1 MDCILYRILRFI
13 GRPIFKIL
21 YLPKYI
27 DRINIPKKGPVILA
41 GNHTNNL
48 DAFIMIGGST
58 RVAHILAK
66 KELFKNKLTNWFF
79 RSMGCIPV
87 DRKATDG
94 KAKKESIKVLES
106 GKCIGIFPEGT
117 INRTKGT
124 ETEVVILPFKYGA
137 VSMAQKTNAFIV
149 PFAITGK
156 YKLFKRSIQIRYGKP
171 YKVRHDIET
180 ENKKLMDIV
189 SKMIMEDENARKKK

>member
-21 YLPKYI
+21 YRPKYI
-27 DRINIPKKGPVILA
+27 DRINIPKKGPVIIA
-41 GNHTNNL
+41 GNHTSNM

-58 RVAHILAK
+58 RVAHILSK
-66 KELFKNKLTNWFF
+66 KELFSSKIKSWFF
-79 RSMGCIPV
+79 KSMGCIPV
-87 DRKATDG
+87 DRKSKDG
-94 KAKKESIKVLES
+94 KSMEEAIKILNQ
-106 GKCIGIFPEGT
+106 GKAIGIFPEGT

-124 ETEVVILPFKYGA
+124 KDEVVVLPFKYGT
-137 VSMAQKTNAFIV
+137 VKMAKETNAFIV

-156 YKLFKRSIQIRYGKP
+156 YKLFKKGLQIRYGKP

-180 ENKKLMDIV
+180 ENNKLMDIV
-189 SKMIMEDENARKKK
+189 SKMIMEGENERK